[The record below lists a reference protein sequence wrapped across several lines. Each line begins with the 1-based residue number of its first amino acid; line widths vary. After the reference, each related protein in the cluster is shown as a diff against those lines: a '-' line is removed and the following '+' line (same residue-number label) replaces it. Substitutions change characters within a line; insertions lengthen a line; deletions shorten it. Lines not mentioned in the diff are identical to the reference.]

1 MKKLLTIG
9 LLTATFAT
17 AMNAQ
22 PKLASDNIDEVL
34 KAMTLEEKAKL
45 LVGGANN
52 FFGANAVVGGE
63 ADLVAGAAG
72 TSPAIPRLG
81 IPATVLTD
89 GPAGVRINPTRKGT
103 DKTYYATAFPIGSC
117 LASTWNTELVSKVGE
132 AIGNETKEYRCDV
145 ILGPGMNLH
154 RNPLCGRNF
163 EYYSED
169 PLLTGKIAAAYIQGV
184 QSQGAGVSAKHF
196 AVNSQETDR
205 TAVDERVSQRAARE
219 LYLRGFEIA
228 VRESDPW
235 TIMASYNQVNGQ
247 YSMGNHDLL
256 TKILREDWGYK
267 GIVMTDWIGI
277 REGLETISEVHA
289 GNDLMEPGQ
298 PAQVEEIIKGV
309 KEGKLDIAD
318 VDRNVRRMLEYIVK
332 TPSFRQYPASNNP
345 DFKAHAA
352 ITRQSAAEGIVLLK
366 NNGALPF
373 RTEGNHNSQFSARAC
388 SLSSER
394 TLNSQLIKTVALF
407 GENSY
412 DFLSGGTGS
421 GCVHPPYVVDML
433 QGLENAGIKSSA
445 TLTDIYRKY
454 IDYAR
459 IKFQAERHPA
469 KWFQTEMMG
478 QQKYPEI
485 SLSPIAINKEVQAAD
500 AAIITI
506 GRQAGEGIDRDI
518 DTEFNLI
525 PEERALITDVCNAF
539 HAAGKP
545 VIVIINSGSVI
556 ETASWSSYPDAILCA
571 WQPGM
576 EGGNSIA
583 DLLTGKVNPSGKLT
597 MTWPIA
603 ATDHA
608 STKNFP
614 GNIDDYTFQMM
625 VGNKMPVPGHA
636 YTNHEEDIYVGYRF
650 FDTFNKEV
658 AYPFGFGL
666 SYTTFAFSKPVVKL
680 STLRSA
686 LPLGSSK
693 NSQLSTLN
701 SQLSTLNS
709 QLSTVQ
715 VSITVKNTGAV
726 SGKEVAQV
734 YVQAPKGRLEKPV
747 QELKA
752 FAKTRELQ
760 PGESQTLTMTI
771 PVRDLASFDE
781 AGSQWITEAGTYT
794 FRIGNNSRNIAAT
807 AQLKIAEYTEK
818 TTNALAPQQPLKL
831 LKQ

>member
-1 MKKLLTIG
+1 MKIWSCHGKSVHLSTDYAIRYDTTKPINNDMSMKRLIILGLTALLT
-9 LLTATFAT
+9 TTMT
-17 AMNAQ
+17 MNAQ
-22 PKLASDNIDEVL
+22 TPQLRADNIDEVL
-34 KAMTLEEKAKL
+34 QAMTLEEKAKL

-52 FFGANAVVGGE
+52 FFGTGAVVGGE

-89 GPAGVRINPTRKGT
+89 GPAGVRIDPTRKGT
-103 DKTYYATAFPIGSC
+103 SQTYYATAFPIGTC
-117 LASTWNTELVSKVGE
+117 LASTWNTELVKKVGE

-205 TAVDERVSQRAARE
+205 TSVDERVSQRAARE
-219 LYLRGFEIA
+219 IYLRGFEIA

-235 TIMASYNQVNGQ
+235 TIMASYNKVNGQ
-247 YSMGNHDLL
+247 FSMGNHDLL
-256 TKILREDWGYK
+256 TKILRDDWGFK

-277 REGLETISEVHA
+277 REGLPTITEVQA

-298 PAQVEEIIKGV
+298 PAQIQEIIDGV
-309 KEGKLDIAD
+309 KSGKLNIAD

-332 TPSFRQYPASNNP
+332 TPSFNKYPATNKP
-345 DFKAHAA
+345 DLEAHAL
-352 ITRQSAAEGIVLLK
+352 ITRQSATEGIVLLK
-366 NNGALPF
+366 NNGVLPW
-373 RTEGNHNSQFSARAC
+373 RSGA
-388 SLSSER
+388 
-394 TLNSQLIKTVALF
+394 IKTVALF

-433 QGLENAGIKSSA
+433 QGLKNIGIQASP
-445 TLTDIYRKY
+445 TLTEIYRKY

-459 IKFQAERHPA
+459 VKFQAERHPA
-469 KWFQTEMMG
+469 KWFQIEMMG

-485 SLSPIAINKEVQAAD
+485 GLSPIAINKEVQAAD

-518 DTEFNLI
+518 ETEFNLI

-539 HAAGKP
+539 HAVGKP

-556 ETASWSSYPDAILCA
+556 ETASWSGYPDAILCA
-571 WQPGM
+571 WQPGE

-583 DLLTGKVNPSGKLT
+583 DILTGKVNPSAKLT

-614 GNIDDYTFQMM
+614 GSLDDYTFELM
-625 VGNKMPVPGHA
+625 VGNKMPIPGHA

-650 FDTFNKEV
+650 FDTFNREV

-666 SYTTFAFSKPVVKL
+666 SYTTFDLSKPTVK
-680 STLRSA
+680 SR
-686 LPLGSSK
+686 G
-693 NSQLSTLN
+693 NMVDV
-701 SQLSTLNS
+701 
-709 QLSTVQ
+709 TV
-715 VSITVKNTGAV
+715 TVKNTGSVA
-726 SGKEVAQV
+726 GKEVVQV
-734 YVQAPKGRLEKPV
+734 YVQAPKGKLEKPA

-752 FAKTRELQ
+752 FAKTRELK
-760 PGESQTLTMTI
+760 PGESQTLTMSLLL
-771 PVRDLASFDE
+771 RDLASFDE
-781 AGSQWITEAGTYT
+781 AASQWLTEAGTYT
-794 FRIGNNSRNIAAT
+794 FRIGFSSRDIKAT
-807 AQLKIAEYTEK
+807 LPLALKEYTEK
-818 TTNALAPQQPLKL
+818 TSNALAPQQPLNL

>member
-1 MKKLLTIG
+1 MKKILTSCLL
-9 LLTATFAT
+9 ATTFTMAT
-17 AMNAQ
+17 NAQ
-22 PKLASDNIDEVL
+22 TQLRADNIDEVL
-34 KAMTLEEKAKL
+34 KIMTLEEKAKL

-52 FFGANAVVGGE
+52 FFGDHAIVGGE
-63 ADLVAGAAG
+63 ADLVTGAAG
-72 TSPAIPRLG
+72 TTPAIPRLG

-89 GPAGVRINPTRKGT
+89 GPAGVRIDPTRKGT

-117 LASTWNTELVSKVGE
+117 LASTWNTELVGQVGE

-228 VRESDPW
+228 VRESNPW

-256 TKILREDWGYK
+256 TKILRDEWGYK

-277 REGLETISEVHA
+277 REGLTTISEVHA

-298 PAQVEEIIKGV
+298 PAQVNEIIKGV
-309 KEGKLDIAD
+309 KEGMLDIKD

-332 TPSFRQYPASNNP
+332 TPSFLKYPASNNP

-352 ITRQSAAEGIVLLK
+352 ITRQSACEGIVLLK
-366 NNGALPF
+366 NNGTLPWK
-373 RTEGNHNSQFSARAC
+373 EG
-388 SLSSER
+388 
-394 TLNSQLIKTVALF
+394 TIKTVALF

-421 GCVHPPYVVDML
+421 GCVHPPYVIDML
-433 QGLENAGIKSSA
+433 QGLENAGIKSSPI
-445 TLTDIYRKY
+445 LTDIYRKY
-454 IDYAR
+454 IEFAKV
-459 IKFQAERHPA
+459 KFQAERHPA
-469 KWFQTEMMG
+469 KWYQREYFG

-485 SLSPIAINKEVQAAD
+485 SISPIAINNEVETAD

-506 GRQAGEGIDRDI
+506 GRQAGEGVDRDI

-525 PEERALITDVCNAF
+525 PEEHTLITDVCNAF
-539 HAAGKP
+539 HQAGKP

-614 GNIDDYTFQMM
+614 GQLDYYSFKDM
-625 VGNKMPVPGHA
+625 VSNKRPIAGHT
-636 YTNHEEDIYVGYRF
+636 YTNHEEDIYVGYRY
-650 FDTFNKEV
+650 FDTFQKNV

-666 SYTTFAFSKPVVKL
+666 SYTTFQFTKPVVK
-680 STLRSA
+680 A
-686 LPLGSSK
+686 KGK
-693 NSQLSTLN
+693 DA
-701 SQLSTLNS
+701 
-709 QLSTVQ
+709 VE
-715 VSITVKNTGAV
+715 VSITVKNTGSVA
-726 SGKEVAQV
+726 GKEVAQV

-760 PGESQTLTMTI
+760 PGESQTLTITI

-781 AGSQWITEAGTYT
+781 AKSQWLTEAGTYT
-794 FRIGNNSRNIAAT
+794 FRIGASSRDIRTT
-807 AQLKIAEYTEK
+807 ASLALKEYTEK
-818 TTNALAPQQPLKL
+818 TTNALAPQQKLKL

>member
-1 MKKLLTIG
+1 MASTMSAQTKLR
-9 LLTATFAT
+9 A
-17 AMNAQ
+17 
-22 PKLASDNIDEVL
+22 DNIDEVL
-34 KAMTLEEKAKL
+34 KAMTIEEKAKL
-45 LVGGANN
+45 MVGGANN
-52 FFGANAVVGGE
+52 FFGAGAVVGGE

-72 TSPAIPRLG
+72 TTPRIERLG

-89 GPAGVRINPTRKGT
+89 GPAGVRIDPTREGT
-103 DKTYYATAFPIGSC
+103 TQTYYATAFPIGSC

-169 PLLTGKIAAAYIQGV
+169 PLVTGKIAAAYIKGV

-235 TIMASYNQVNGQ
+235 TIMASYNKVNGEF
-247 YSMGNHDLL
+247 SMGNHDLL

-277 REGLETISEVHA
+277 RNGLPTINEVHA

-298 PAQVEEIIKGV
+298 PAQVQEIIEGV
-309 KEGKLDIAD
+309 KSGKLSMED

-332 TPSFRQYPASNNP
+332 TPSFNNYPYTNKP
-345 DFKAHAA
+345 DFEAHAA

-366 NNGALPF
+366 NNGALPWK
-373 RTEGNHNSQFSARAC
+373 GGK
-388 SLSSER
+388 
-394 TLNSQLIKTVALF
+394 IKTVALF

-433 QGLENAGIKSSA
+433 TGLKNAGIKSSE

-454 IDYAR
+454 IDYAKV
-459 IKFQAERHPA
+459 KFQAERHPA

-485 SLSPIAINKEVQAAD
+485 GISPIAIDKEVASAD

-518 DTEFNLI
+518 ATEFNLV
-525 PEERALITDVCNAF
+525 PEEQALIKDVCNAF
-539 HAAGKP
+539 HQAGKP
-545 VIVIINSGSVI
+545 VVVIINSGSVI
-556 ETASWSSYPDAILCA
+556 ETASWSGYPDAILCA

-576 EGGNSIA
+576 EGGNSVA

-597 MTWPIA
+597 MTWPLA
-603 ATDHA
+603 ATDHP
-608 STKNFP
+608 STKGYP
-614 GNIDDYTFQMM
+614 GTMDFYTYEVTRGYTGQ
-625 VGNKMPVPGHA
+625 VAGYD
-636 YTNHEEDIYVGYRF
+636 YTNHDEDIYVGYRF
-650 FDTFNKEV
+650 FDTFNREV

-666 SYTTFAFSKPVVKL
+666 SYTTFEFSKPVVK
-680 STLRSA
+680 A
-686 LPLGSSK
+686 KGK
-693 NSQLSTLN
+693 DA
-701 SQLSTLNS
+701 
-709 QLSTVQ
+709 VE

-734 YVQAPKGRLEKPV
+734 YVTAPKGRIEKPA

-781 AGSQWITEAGTYT
+781 AGSQWLTEAGNYT
-794 FRIGNNSRNIAAT
+794 FRIGNSSRNLPLSASLT
-807 AQLKIAEYTEK
+807 LKEYTEK
-818 TTNALAPQQPLKL
+818 VNNALAPQQKLNL
-831 LKQ
+831 LKH

>member
-1 MKKLLTIG
+1 MKRLLTLG
-9 LLTATFAT
+9 LSVLLTTATMT
-17 AMNAQ
+17 AQ
-22 PKLASDNIDEVL
+22 TKLRADNIDEVL

-52 FFGANAVVGGE
+52 FFGAGAVVGGE

-89 GPAGVRINPTRKGT
+89 GPAGVRIDPTRKGT

-184 QSQGAGVSAKHF
+184 QKEGVGVSAKHF

-205 TAVDERVSQRAARE
+205 TSVDERVSQRAARE

-235 TIMASYNQVNGQ
+235 TIMASYNKINGQ
-247 YSMGNHDLL
+247 FSMGNHDLL

-277 REGLETISEVHA
+277 RAGLPTISEVQA

-298 PAQVEEIIKGV
+298 PAQAEEIIKGV
-309 KEGKLDIAD
+309 KSGKLDIKD

-332 TPSFRQYPASNNP
+332 TPSFHQYPASNNP

-366 NNGALPF
+366 NNGTLPW
-373 RTEGNHNSQFSARAC
+373 NSINNKQETINK
-388 SLSSER
+388 SSKI
-394 TLNSQLIKTVALF
+394 QTVALF

-433 QGLENAGIKSSA
+433 QGLENAGIKSSPV
-445 TLTDIYRKY
+445 LTDIYRKY
-454 IDYAR
+454 IEFAR
-459 IKFQAERHPA
+459 LKFQAERHPA

-485 SLSPIAINKEVQAAD
+485 GLSPIAINKEVATAD

-518 DTEFNLI
+518 DTEFNLV
-525 PEERALITDVCNAF
+525 PEERALIVDVCNAF
-539 HAAGKP
+539 HEAGKP

-603 ATDHA
+603 ATDHP

-614 GNIDDYTFQMM
+614 GYLDQYSKDIMRTYAGQ
-625 VGNKMPVPGHA
+625 VAGND
-636 YTNHEEDIYVGYRF
+636 YTNHDEDIYVGYRF
-650 FDTFNKEV
+650 FDTFQREV
-658 AYPFGFGL
+658 AYPFGYGL
-666 SYTTFAFSKPVVKL
+666 SYTTFELSKPTVKA
-680 STLRSA
+680 R
-686 LPLGSSK
+686 G
-693 NSQLSTLN
+693 N
-701 SQLSTLNS
+701 
-709 QLSTVQ
+709 Q
-715 VSITVKNTGAV
+715 VDIAVTVKNTGTVA
-726 SGKEVAQV
+726 GKQVAQV
-734 YVQAPKGRLEKPV
+734 YVQAPAGKLEKPA

-752 FAKTRELQ
+752 FAKTRELK

-771 PVRDLASFDE
+771 PVRHLASFDE
-781 AGSQWITEAGTYT
+781 AGSQWLTEAGTYT
-794 FRIGNNSRNIAAT
+794 FRFGFSSRDIKAT
-807 AQLKIAEYTEK
+807 LPLALKEYTEK
-818 TTNALAPQQPLKL
+818 TTNALAPQQQLNL
-831 LKQ
+831 MKQ

>member
-1 MKKLLTIG
+1 MKKMMMGFAVLLTTMTM
-9 LLTATFAT
+9 TAQT
-17 AMNAQ
+17 
-22 PKLASDNIDEVL
+22 KLRADNIDEVL

-45 LVGGANN
+45 LVGGANK
-52 FFGANAVVGGE
+52 FFSTTAVVGSE

-72 TSPAIPRLG
+72 TSPEIPRLG

-89 GPAGVRINPTRKGT
+89 GPAGVRIDPTREG
-103 DKTYYATAFPIGSC
+103 DSKTYYATAFPIGTC
-117 LASTWNTELVSKVGE
+117 LASTWNTELVRKVGE

-169 PLLTGKIAAAYIQGV
+169 PLLTGKIAAAYINGV

-205 TAVDERVSQRAARE
+205 TSVDERVSQRAARE

-228 VRESDPW
+228 VRESNPW
-235 TIMASYNQVNGQ
+235 TIMASYNKVNGQ
-247 YSMGNHDLL
+247 FSMGNHDLL

-277 REGLETISEVHA
+277 REGLPTIAEVQA

-298 PAQVEEIIKGV
+298 PAQVEEIIAGV
-309 KEGKLDIAD
+309 KSGKLNMAD

-332 TPSFRQYPASNNP
+332 TPSFNHYPATNKP
-345 DFKAHAA
+345 DLEAHAQ
-352 ITRQSAAEGIVLLK
+352 ITRQSATEGIVLLK
-366 NNGALPF
+366 NNGTLPWKA
-373 RTEGNHNSQFSARAC
+373 GAV
-388 SLSSER
+388 
-394 TLNSQLIKTVALF
+394 KTVALF

-433 QGLENAGIKSSA
+433 QGLKNIGIQASP
-445 TLTDIYRKY
+445 TLTEIYRKY

-459 IKFQAERHPA
+459 VKFQAERHPA
-469 KWFQTEMMG
+469 KWFQVEMMG

-485 SLSPIAINKEVQAAD
+485 GLSPIAINKEVEAAD

-518 DTEFNLI
+518 ATEFNLI

-571 WQPGM
+571 WQPGE

-583 DLLTGKVNPSGKLT
+583 DILTGKVNPSAKLT

-614 GNIDDYTFQMM
+614 GSLDNYSFELM
-625 VGNKMPVPGHA
+625 VGNKTPVPGHT
-636 YTNHEEDIYVGYRF
+636 YTNHDEDIYVGYRF
-650 FDTFNKEV
+650 FDTFHREV

-666 SYTTFAFSKPVVKL
+666 SYTTFDFSKPVVK
-680 STLRSA
+680 A
-686 LPLGSSK
+686 KG
-693 NSQLSTLN
+693 NDI
-701 SQLSTLNS
+701 
-709 QLSTVQ
+709 TVS
-715 VSITVKNTGAV
+715 VIVKNTGSV

-734 YVQAPKGRLEKPV
+734 YVTAPKGNIEKPA
-747 QELKA
+747 QELKT

-760 PGESQTLTMTI
+760 PGESQTLTMHI
-771 PVRDLASFDE
+771 ERRDLASFDE
-781 AGSQWITEAGTYT
+781 AGSQWLGEAGSYT
-794 FRIGNNSRNIAAT
+794 FHIGNSSRNLPLSAT
-807 AQLKIAEYTEK
+807 LKLSEYTEK
-818 TTNALAPQQPLKL
+818 TTNALAPQQPLNL

>member
-1 MKKLLTIG
+1 MSSVSSHNLHVITQIKGINNMKRLLTTC
-9 LLTATFAT
+9 LLATTFAMT
-17 AMNAQ
+17 TNAQ
-22 PKLASDNIDEVL
+22 VQLRADNIDEVI

-52 FFGANAVVGGE
+52 FFSDNAVVGGE

-89 GPAGVRINPTRKGT
+89 GPAGVRIDPTRKGT

-117 LASTWNTELVSKVGE
+117 LASTWNTELVNKVGQ

-196 AVNSQETDR
+196 AINSQETDR

-228 VRESDPW
+228 VRESNPW
-235 TIMASYNQVNGQ
+235 TVMSSYNQINGQ
-247 YSMGNHDLL
+247 YSMGNRDLL
-256 TKILREDWGYK
+256 TKILREDWGFK

-277 REGLETISEVHA
+277 RKGLPTITEVQA

-298 PAQVEEIIKGV
+298 PAQVNEIIEGV
-309 KEGKLDIAD
+309 KSGKLDIAD

-332 TPSFRQYPASNNP
+332 TPSFKKYPASNNP
-345 DFKAHAA
+345 DFVAHAA
-352 ITRQSAAEGIVLLK
+352 ITRQSANEGIVLLK
-366 NNGALPF
+366 NNGTLPWKN
-373 RTEGNHNSQFSARAC
+373 GN
-388 SLSSER
+388 
-394 TLNSQLIKTVALF
+394 IKTVALF

-433 QGLENAGIKSSA
+433 EGLKNAGIKSSE

-454 IDYAR
+454 IEFAKV
-459 IKFQAERHPA
+459 KFQAERHPA
-469 KWFQTEMMG
+469 KWYQNEYFG

-485 SLSPIAINKEVQAAD
+485 GLDPICVNKEVNGAD

-506 GRQAGEGIDRDI
+506 GRQAGEGVDRDI
-518 DTEFNLI
+518 NTEFNLNA
-525 PEERALITDVCNAF
+525 EERALITNVCNAF

-556 ETASWSSYPDAILCA
+556 ETASWSGYPDAILCA

-614 GNIDDYTFQMM
+614 GQIDDYSLQQMI
-625 VGNKMPVPGHA
+625 GNKTPIPGHA
-636 YTNHEEDIYVGYRF
+636 YTNHEEDIYVGYRY
-650 FDTFNKEV
+650 FDTFGRDV
-658 AYPFGFGL
+658 TYPFGFGL
-666 SYTTFAFSKPVVKL
+666 SYTTFAFSKPVVK
-680 STLRSA
+680 A
-686 LPLGSSK
+686 KGK
-693 NSQLSTLN
+693 DA
-701 SQLSTLNS
+701 
-709 QLSTVQ
+709 VE
-715 VSITVKNTGAV
+715 VSITVKNTGSV

-734 YVQAPKGRLEKPV
+734 YVKAPKGNLEKPA

-752 FAKTRELQ
+752 FAKSRELQ
-760 PGESQTLTMTI
+760 PGESEVLTMTI
-771 PVRDLASFDE
+771 PVRMLASFDE
-781 AGSQWITEAGTYT
+781 ANSQWLTEAGTYT
-794 FRIGNNSRNIAAT
+794 FCIGNSSRNIAAT
-807 AQLKIAEYTEK
+807 ATLKLGEYTEK
-818 TTNALAPQQPLKL
+818 TTNALAPQHKLNL

>member
-1 MKKLLTIG
+1 MHTKKLFISSLLA
-9 LLTATFAT
+9 LLTAT
-17 AMNAQ
+17 AMHSQ
-22 PKLASDNIDEVL
+22 PQLRADNIDEVL
-34 KAMTLEEKAKL
+34 QAMTLEEKAKL

-52 FFGANAVVGGE
+52 FFGSNAVVGGE

-89 GPAGVRINPTRKGT
+89 GPAGVRIDPIRKGT

-117 LASTWNTELVSKVGE
+117 LASTWNTELVGQVGQ

-169 PLLTGKIAAAYIQGV
+169 PLLTGRIAAAYINGV
-184 QSQGAGVSAKHF
+184 QKEGVGVSAKHF

-205 TAVDERVSQRAARE
+205 TSVDERVSQRAARE
-219 LYLRGFEIA
+219 IYLRGFEIA
-228 VRESDPW
+228 VRESNPW
-235 TIMASYNQVNGQ
+235 TIMASYNKINGQ
-247 YSMGNHDLL
+247 FSMGNHDLL
-256 TKILREDWGYK
+256 TKILRDDWGYK

-277 REGLETISEVHA
+277 REGLPTITEVQA

-298 PAQVEEIIKGV
+298 PAQVQEIIEGV
-309 KEGKLDIAD
+309 KSGKLNIAD
-318 VDRNVRRMLEYIVK
+318 VNRNVRRMLEYIVK
-332 TPSFRQYPASNNP
+332 TPSFRKYPASNNP
-345 DFKAHAA
+345 DFKTHAA
-352 ITRQSAAEGIVLLK
+352 ITRQSANEGIVMLK
-366 NNGALPF
+366 NNGTLPWKSG
-373 RTEGNHNSQFSARAC
+373 T
-388 SLSSER
+388 
-394 TLNSQLIKTVALF
+394 IKTVALF

-433 QGLENAGIKSSA
+433 QGLKNAGIKSSP

-454 IDYAR
+454 IEYAKV
-459 IKFQAERHPA
+459 KFQAERHPA
-469 KWFQTEMMG
+469 KWFQMEMMG

-485 SLSPIAINKEVQAAD
+485 AIAPIAINKEVEAAD

-525 PEERALITDVCNAF
+525 PEERALIMDVCNAF

-556 ETASWSSYPDAILCA
+556 ETASWSGYPDAIFCA

-614 GNIDDYTFQMM
+614 GSLDDYSFKMM
-625 VGNKMPVPGHA
+625 VGSNRPIPGHA
-636 YTNHEEDIYVGYRF
+636 YINHEEDIYVGYRF
-650 FDTFNKEV
+650 FDTFNRQV
-658 AYPFGFGL
+658 AYPFGYGL
-666 SYTTFAFSKPVVKL
+666 SYTTFEFSKPAIKAKGKDAVEV
-680 STLRSA
+680 
-686 LPLGSSK
+686 
-693 NSQLSTLN
+693 N
-701 SQLSTLNS
+701 
-709 QLSTVQ
+709 
-715 VSITVKNTGAV
+715 ITIKNTGAV

-734 YVQAPKGRLEKPV
+734 YVQAPNGKLEKPV

-760 PGESQTLTMTI
+760 PGESQTLQMTI

-794 FRIGNNSRNIAAT
+794 FRIGSSSRDIKCT
-807 AQLKIAEYTEK
+807 TSLKLSEYTEK
-818 TTNALAPQQPLKL
+818 TNNALAPQQPLNL
-831 LKQ
+831 LKR

>member
-1 MKKLLTIG
+1 MSSVSSLNLQVITQIKGINNMKRLLTTC
-9 LLTATFAT
+9 LLATTFAMT
-17 AMNAQ
+17 TNAQ
-22 PKLASDNIDEVL
+22 PQLRADNIDEVI

-52 FFGANAVVGGE
+52 FFSDNAVVGGE

-89 GPAGVRINPTRKGT
+89 GPAGVRIDPTRKGS

-117 LASTWNTELVSKVGE
+117 LASTWNTELVNKVGQ

-196 AVNSQETDR
+196 AINSQETDR

-228 VRESDPW
+228 VRESNPW
-235 TIMASYNQVNGQ
+235 TVMSSYNQINGQ
-247 YSMGNHDLL
+247 YSMGNRDLL
-256 TKILREDWGYK
+256 TKILREDWGFK

-277 REGLETISEVHA
+277 REGLPTITEVQA

-298 PAQVEEIIKGV
+298 PAQVNEIIEGV
-309 KEGKLDIAD
+309 KSGKLDIAD

-332 TPSFRQYPASNNP
+332 TPSFKKYPASNNP
-345 DFKAHAA
+345 DFVAHAA
-352 ITRQSAAEGIVLLK
+352 ITRQSANEGIVLLK
-366 NNGALPF
+366 NNGTLPWKN
-373 RTEGNHNSQFSARAC
+373 GN
-388 SLSSER
+388 
-394 TLNSQLIKTVALF
+394 IKTVALF

-433 QGLENAGIKSSA
+433 EGLKNAGIKSSE

-454 IDYAR
+454 IEFAR
-459 IKFQAERHPA
+459 VKFQAERHPA
-469 KWFQTEMMG
+469 KWYQNEYFG

-485 SLSPIAINKEVQAAD
+485 GLDPICVNKEVNGAD

-506 GRQAGEGIDRDI
+506 GRQAGEGVDRDI
-518 DTEFNLI
+518 NTEFNLNA
-525 PEERALITDVCNAF
+525 EERALITNVCNAF

-556 ETASWSSYPDAILCA
+556 ETASWSGYPDAILCA

-614 GNIDDYTFQMM
+614 GQIDDYSLQQMI
-625 VGNKMPVPGHA
+625 GSKTPIPGHA
-636 YTNHEEDIYVGYRF
+636 YTNHEEDIYVGYRY
-650 FDTFNKEV
+650 FDTFGRDV

-666 SYTTFAFSKPVVKL
+666 SYTTFAFSKPVVK
-680 STLRSA
+680 A
-686 LPLGSSK
+686 KGK
-693 NSQLSTLN
+693 DA
-701 SQLSTLNS
+701 
-709 QLSTVQ
+709 VE
-715 VSITVKNTGAV
+715 VSITVKNTGSV
-726 SGKEVAQV
+726 SGKEVTQV
-734 YVQAPKGRLEKPV
+734 YVKAPKGNLEKPA

-752 FAKTRELQ
+752 FAKSRELK
-760 PGESQTLTMTI
+760 PGESEVLTMTI
-771 PVRDLASFDE
+771 PVRMLASFDE
-781 AGSQWITEAGTYT
+781 ANSQWLTEAGTYT
-794 FRIGNNSRNIAAT
+794 FCIGNSSRNIAAT
-807 AQLKIAEYTEK
+807 ATLKLGEYTEK
-818 TTNALAPQQPLKL
+818 TTNALAPQHKLNL

>member
-1 MKKLLTIG
+1 MKKLLTTC
-9 LLTATFAT
+9 LLATT
-17 AMNAQ
+17 SVMISNAQ
-22 PKLASDNIDEVL
+22 PQLRADNIDEVL

-52 FFGANAVVGGE
+52 FFGDQAVVGGE

-89 GPAGVRINPTRKGT
+89 GPAGVRIDPTRKGT

-117 LASTWNTELVSKVGE
+117 LASTWNTELVRQVGE

-169 PLLTGKIAAAYIQGV
+169 PLLTGKIAAAYINGV

-228 VRESDPW
+228 VRESNPW

-256 TKILREDWGYK
+256 TKILRDDWGYK

-277 REGLETISEVHA
+277 REGLTTISEVHA

-309 KEGKLDIAD
+309 KEGKLDVKD

-332 TPSFRQYPASNNP
+332 TPSFLKYPASNNP

-352 ITRQSAAEGIVLLK
+352 ITRQSACEGIVLLK
-366 NNGALPF
+366 NNGTLPWNQPSPN
-373 RTEGNHNSQFSARAC
+373 TQNPSPQIS
-388 SLSSER
+388 
-394 TLNSQLIKTVALF
+394 TVALF
-407 GENSY
+407 GEKSY

-433 QGLENAGIKSSA
+433 QGLENAGIKSSPV
-445 TLTDIYRKY
+445 LTNIYRKY
-454 IDYAR
+454 IAYAR
-459 IKFQAERHPA
+459 VKFQAERHPA

-485 SLSPIAINKEVQAAD
+485 SISPIAIEKEVGTAD

-506 GRQAGEGIDRDI
+506 GRQAGEGVDRDI

-525 PEERALITDVCNAF
+525 PEELSLIKDVCNAF
-539 HAAGKP
+539 HQAGKP
-545 VIVIINSGSVI
+545 VVVIINSGSVI

-576 EGGNSIA
+576 EGGNSVA

-597 MTWPIA
+597 MTWPLA
-603 ATDHA
+603 ATDHP
-608 STKNFP
+608 STKGYP
-614 GNIDDYTFQMM
+614 GTMDFYTYEVTRGYTGQ
-625 VGNKMPVPGHA
+625 VEGYD
-636 YTNHEEDIYVGYRF
+636 YTNHEENIYVGYRF
-650 FDTFNKEV
+650 FDTFQRNV

-666 SYTTFAFSKPVVKL
+666 SYTTFEFSKPVVK
-680 STLRSA
+680 A
-686 LPLGSSK
+686 KGK
-693 NSQLSTLN
+693 DA
-701 SQLSTLNS
+701 
-709 QLSTVQ
+709 VE
-715 VSITVKNTGAV
+715 VSITVKNTGSVA
-726 SGKEVAQV
+726 GKEVAQV
-734 YVQAPKGRLEKPV
+734 YVQAPKGRLEKPA
-747 QELKA
+747 QELKS

-781 AGSQWITEAGTYT
+781 ANSQWLTEAGTYT
-794 FRIGNNSRNIAAT
+794 FRIGASSRDIKAT
-807 AQLKIAEYTEK
+807 ASIKLNEYTEK
-818 TTNALAPQQPLKL
+818 TSNALAPQQRLRL

>member
-1 MKKLLTIG
+1 MSSVSSHNLHVITQIKGINNMKRLLTTC
-9 LLTATFAT
+9 LLATTFAMT
-17 AMNAQ
+17 TNAQ
-22 PKLASDNIDEVL
+22 PQLRADNIDEVI

-52 FFGANAVVGGE
+52 FFSDNAVVGGE

-89 GPAGVRINPTRKGT
+89 GPAGVRIDPTRKGS

-117 LASTWNTELVSKVGE
+117 LASTWNTELVNKVGQ

-196 AVNSQETDR
+196 AINSQETDR

-228 VRESDPW
+228 VRESNPW
-235 TIMASYNQVNGQ
+235 TVMSSYNQINGQ
-247 YSMGNHDLL
+247 YSMGNRDLL
-256 TKILREDWGYK
+256 TKILREDWGFK

-277 REGLETISEVHA
+277 RKGLPTITEVQA

-298 PAQVEEIIKGV
+298 PAQVNEIIEGV
-309 KEGKLDIAD
+309 KSGKLDIAD

-332 TPSFRQYPASNNP
+332 TPSFKKYPASNNP
-345 DFKAHAA
+345 DFVAHAA
-352 ITRQSAAEGIVLLK
+352 ITRQSANEGIVLLK
-366 NNGALPF
+366 NNGTLPWKN
-373 RTEGNHNSQFSARAC
+373 GN
-388 SLSSER
+388 
-394 TLNSQLIKTVALF
+394 IKTVALF

-433 QGLENAGIKSSA
+433 EGLKNAGIKSSE

-454 IDYAR
+454 IEFAR
-459 IKFQAERHPA
+459 VKFQAERHPA
-469 KWFQTEMMG
+469 KWYQNEYFG

-485 SLSPIAINKEVQAAD
+485 GLDPICVNKEVNGAD

-506 GRQAGEGIDRDI
+506 GRQAGEGVDRDI
-518 DTEFNLI
+518 NTEFNLNA
-525 PEERALITDVCNAF
+525 EERALITNVCNAF

-556 ETASWSSYPDAILCA
+556 ETASWSGYPDAILCA

-614 GNIDDYTFQMM
+614 GQIDDYSLQQMI
-625 VGNKMPVPGHA
+625 GNKTPIPGHA
-636 YTNHEEDIYVGYRF
+636 YTNHEEDIYVGYRY
-650 FDTFNKEV
+650 FDTFGRDV

-666 SYTTFAFSKPVVKL
+666 SYTTFAFSKPVVK
-680 STLRSA
+680 A
-686 LPLGSSK
+686 KGK
-693 NSQLSTLN
+693 DA
-701 SQLSTLNS
+701 
-709 QLSTVQ
+709 VE
-715 VSITVKNTGAV
+715 VSITVKNTGSV

-734 YVQAPKGRLEKPV
+734 YVKAPKGNLEKPA

-752 FAKTRELQ
+752 FAKSRELK
-760 PGESQTLTMTI
+760 PGESEVLTMTI
-771 PVRDLASFDE
+771 PVRMLASFDE
-781 AGSQWITEAGTYT
+781 ANSQWLTEAGTYT
-794 FRIGNNSRNIAAT
+794 FCIGNSSRNIAAT
-807 AQLKIAEYTEK
+807 ATLKLGEYTEK
-818 TTNALAPQQPLKL
+818 TTNALAPQHKLNL

>member
-1 MKKLLTIG
+1 MKKLFFTLF
-9 LLTATFAT
+9 LAT
-17 AMNAQ
+17 AAMTANAQ
-22 PKLASDNIDEVL
+22 PQLRADNIDEVL
-34 KAMTLEEKAKL
+34 QAMTLEEKAKL

-52 FFGANAVVGGE
+52 FFGAGAVVGGE

-89 GPAGVRINPTRKGT
+89 GPAGVRIDPTRKGT

-117 LASTWNTELVSKVGE
+117 LASTWNTELVSKVGK

-169 PLLTGKIAAAYIQGV
+169 PFLTGKIAAAYIQGV

-205 TAVDERVSQRAARE
+205 TSVDERVSQRAARE

-228 VRESDPW
+228 VRESAPW

-247 YSMGNHDLL
+247 FSMGNHDLL
-256 TKILREDWGYK
+256 TKILREDWGFK

-277 REGLETISEVHA
+277 RAGLTTISEVQA

-309 KEGKLDIAD
+309 KEGKLDIKD

-332 TPSFRQYPASNNP
+332 TPSFHQYPASNAP

-373 RTEGNHNSQFSARAC
+373 RTEGN
-388 SLSSER
+388 LSPLTSHH
-394 TLNSQLIKTVALF
+394 SPLIKTVALF

-433 QGLENAGIKSSA
+433 QGLENAGIKSSPV
-445 TLTDIYRKY
+445 LTDIYRKY
-454 IDYAR
+454 IEFAKL
-459 IKFQAERHPA
+459 KFQAERHPA

-485 SLSPIAINKEVQAAD
+485 GLSPIAINKEVATAD

-518 DTEFNLI
+518 DTEFNLV
-525 PEERALITDVCNAF
+525 PEERALIVDVCNAF
-539 HAAGKP
+539 HEAGKP

-556 ETASWSSYPDAILCA
+556 ETASWSGYPDAILCA

-603 ATDHA
+603 ATDHP

-614 GNIDDYTFQMM
+614 GYLDLYSKDIIRNY
-625 VGNKMPVPGHA
+625 VGKVPGND
-636 YTNHEEDIYVGYRF
+636 YTNHDEDIYVGYRF
-650 FDTFNKEV
+650 FDTFQREV

-666 SYTTFAFSKPVVKL
+666 SYTTFEFSKPVVK
-680 STLRSA
+680 A
-686 LPLGSSK
+686 KGK
-693 NSQLSTLN
+693 DAIE
-701 SQLSTLNS
+701 
-709 QLSTVQ
+709 
-715 VSITVKNTGAV
+715 VSVSVKNTGKV

-734 YVQAPKGRLEKPV
+734 YVAAPKGKLEKPA

-752 FAKTRELQ
+752 FAKTRELK

-781 AGSQWITEAGTYT
+781 AGSQWLAEAGTYT
-794 FRIGNNSRNIAAT
+794 FNIGANSRDIAVS

-818 TTNALAPQQPLKL
+818 TTNALAPQQPLNL

>member
-1 MKKLLTIG
+1 M
-9 LLTATFAT
+9 AT
-17 AMNAQ
+17 NAQ
-22 PKLASDNIDEVL
+22 PQLRADNIDEVL

-52 FFGANAVVGGE
+52 FFGTGAVVGGE

-89 GPAGVRINPTRKGT
+89 GPAGVRIDPTRKGT

-117 LASTWNTELVSKVGE
+117 LASTWNTELVGKVGE

-145 ILGPGMNLH
+145 ILGPGINLH

-169 PLLTGKIAAAYIQGV
+169 PLLTGKIAAAYINGV

-205 TAVDERVSQRAARE
+205 TSVDERLSQRAARE

-228 VRESDPW
+228 VRESNPW
-235 TIMASYNQVNGQ
+235 TIMASYNKINGEF
-247 YSMGNHDLL
+247 SMGNHDLL
-256 TKILREDWGYK
+256 TKILRDDWGYK

-277 REGLETISEVHA
+277 REGLPTTREVHA

-298 PAQVEEIIKGV
+298 PAQIEEIIKGV
-309 KEGKLDIAD
+309 KEGKLDIKD
-318 VDRNVRRMLEYIVK
+318 VDRNVRHMLEYIVK
-332 TPSFRQYPASNNP
+332 TPSFHKYPASNTP

-352 ITRQSAAEGIVLLK
+352 ITRQSACEGIVLLK
-366 NNGALPF
+366 NNGTLPWK
-373 RTEGNHNSQFSARAC
+373 GD
-388 SLSSER
+388 
-394 TLNSQLIKTVALF
+394 IKTVALF

-445 TLTDIYRKY
+445 TLTDIYQKY
-454 IDYAR
+454 IAYAR
-459 IKFQAERHPA
+459 VKFQAERHPA

-485 SLSPIAINKEVQAAD
+485 GISPIAIEKEVGTAD

-525 PEERALITDVCNAF
+525 PEELSLIKDVCNAF
-539 HAAGKP
+539 HQAGKP

-556 ETASWSSYPDAILCA
+556 ETASWSGYPDAILCA

-576 EGGNSIA
+576 EGGNSVA

-597 MTWPIA
+597 MTWPLA
-603 ATDHA
+603 ATDHP
-608 STKNFP
+608 STKGYP
-614 GNIDDYTFQMM
+614 GTMDFYTYEVTRGYTGQ
-625 VGNKMPVPGHA
+625 VQGYD
-636 YTNHEEDIYVGYRF
+636 YTNHDEDIYVGYRF
-650 FDTFNKEV
+650 FDTFQRNV

-666 SYTTFAFSKPVVKL
+666 SYTTFEYSKPKCYQYIHRNDGVVI
-680 STLRSA
+680 
-686 LPLGSSK
+686 
-693 NSQLSTLN
+693 Q
-701 SQLSTLNS
+701 
-709 QLSTVQ
+709 
-715 VSITVKNTGAV
+715 ITIKNTGSVA
-726 SGKEVAQV
+726 GKEVAQV
-734 YVQAPKGRLEKPV
+734 YVQAPKGRLEKPA

-760 PGESQTLTMTI
+760 PGESQILTMTI

-781 AGSQWITEAGTYT
+781 ANSQWITEAGTYT
-794 FRIGNNSRNIAAT
+794 FRIGASSRDIRAT
-807 AQLKIAEYTEK
+807 VSLALKEYTEK
-818 TTNALAPQQPLKL
+818 TSNALAPQQKL
-831 LKQ
+831 RLLTQ